1 MKRFDRHA
9 TTPSTRRP
17 FISESAFRRWS
28 TGADVVIDR
37 HVPIVDVHALQRRSQ
52 SSSQPPAAAF
62 NASTATFST
71 KMLDASLRP
80 PEGRALPDCTLVTVS
95 PYANEPPRGTCRWK
109 SGRRD
114 RPPEGGAHRSA
125 ASDQTIGAGG
135 WLIGPSV
142 HARFTTLRDRDPMSC
157 LSVRSGAGRP
167 FEEISW
173 GGR

>member
-1 MKRFDRHA
+1 MNETLRSSRHHPPPPGGRSYRKA
-9 TTPSTRRP
+9 HFGVGQLVPTLSSIDMSRLLMCTPSSGALRAHRSRRP
-17 FISESAFRRWS
+17 QLS
-28 TGADVVIDR
+28 T
-37 HVPIVDVHALQRRSQ
+37 H
-52 SSSQPPAAAF
+52 
-62 NASTATFST
+62 
-71 KMLDASLRP
+71 RP
-80 PEGRALPDCTLVTVS
+80 PRSAQKCWTPHCGRQRAVRCPLVTVS